1 MLALG
6 CSIFMLRSVQHGSTP
21 VVWDLK
27 RNKHPEPYFNKAVVE
42 VERAVT
48 AFLLRVPLLLL
59 YSVIMI
65 T

>member
-1 MLALG
+1 
-6 CSIFMLRSVQHGSTP
+6 MLRSLQHGSTP

-42 VERAVT
+42 AERAVT

-59 YSVIMI
+59 YSVIMV